1 MKNLK
6 PRFLFLTP
14 LLVAF
19 PLGLT
24 AVDFENEVFP
34 ILEANCLDCH
44 DGETLKGGIGLD
56 RYHFAMLPT
65 DAGERLFVPGKP
77 EKSVL
82 LHVVKETDPEK
93 RMPPKGEP
101 LSHDEIAV
109 LHRWIKAGAEW
120 PDDGWR
126 PPQHWSFVAPTRP
139 ELPEA
144 GKALLKD
151 RAHNEIDRFVAAK
164 LADAELTLNP
174 ETDPA
179 RLLRRA
185 HLDITGLPP
194 SHEQIDRFLADP
206 SPVHYEKIVDELLA
220 SPAFGEKWAT
230 QWLDLAR
237 YADSEGYQRDAPRNM
252 WPYRDWVI
260 DALNADMPFDRFSI
274 EQLAGDLL
282 PKATE
287 SQIVATAFHRN
298 APTNLE
304 AGTDPEEDRYKV
316 VADRTATTGTIWM
329 GLTVGCAQCHNH
341 KYDPITAK
349 EYYELF
355 AFFNN
360 TPMETKQ
367 QGDKMG
373 MSGLVHIGPTA
384 KVSKRETDLEFEK
397 RVAAEFDAT
406 VAKLEASVREAAE
419 KALAKRKQGREGIP
433 EKALEALDQKK
444 PMTLAQVKLVLKD
457 IAKGNAPSNR
467 QAAELDI
474 TANRLQAQRAK
485 EVRVM
490 EELEEMRPTYI
501 AKRGDF
507 LSRGEQVEPATPASL
522 HPFPKDYPR
531 NRLGLAKWLVDPDN
545 PLVARTFVNRLWIEV
560 FGQGLVTTPEDFG
573 SQGEMPTHPE
583 LLDWL
588 AVTFLEDDGWSLKKA
603 LKRIVLSATYR
614 QSIAMNVAGSEID
627 PKNQLLWRHPG
638 HRLGAE
644 TIRDQALA
652 ISGLLSRRMHG
663 VHSRPFQPEGVWRKT
678 AGASETY
685 YINSRGEDAYRR
697 GVYTIWRR
705 NNHYPSFANFDAP
718 DRGACVVKRDVSN
731 TPLQSLT
738 LLNDPAYVEMTR
750 AFGRRIIAEGGE
762 SLDER
767 LDWAFRS
774 VLARTPRESE
784 RSLLHAAFETVFLG
798 PESEDDAYQE
808 IATILFNLHE
818 TINRS

>member
-1 MKNLK
+1 MNLY
-6 PRFLFLTP
+6 PRFSLVAAM
-14 LLVAF
+14 LLAF
-19 PLGLT
+19 PLSLA
-24 AVDFENEVFP
+24 AVDFERDVFP
-34 ILEANCLDCH
+34 ILDANCLDCH
-44 DGETLKGGIGLD
+44 DSDTLKGGIGLD
-56 RYHFAMLPT
+56 RYHYAMLPT
-65 DAGERLFVPGKP
+65 DAGEPLFVPGEP

-82 LHVVKETDPEK
+82 LHVVEETDPEK
-93 RMPPKGEP
+93 RMPPKGDP
-101 LSHDEIAV
+101 LTSTEIEILHD
-109 LHRWIKAGAEW
+109 WIEAGAVW

-126 PPQHWSFVAPTRP
+126 PPVHWSFVPPTRP
-139 ELPEA
+139 DLPEI
-144 GKALLKD
+144 GKPLLSD
-151 RAHNEIDRFVAAK
+151 REHNEIDHFVARK
-164 LADAELTLNP
+164 LAEAELSFNP
-174 ETDPA
+174 ETDPS

-206 SPVHYEKIVDELLA
+206 SPAHYERIIDELLA

-230 QWLDLAR
+230 QWLDMAR
-237 YADSEGYQRDAPRNM
+237 YADSEGYQRDSPRNM

-260 DALNADMPFDRFSI
+260 DALNADMPFDQFTI

-282 PKATE
+282 PNATE
-287 SQIVATAFHRN
+287 SQLVATAFHRN
-298 APTNLE
+298 SPTNLE
-304 AGTDPEEDRYKV
+304 AGTDPREDRYKV
-316 VADRTATTGTIWM
+316 TADRTATTGTIWM

-360 TPMETKQ
+360 TPMESKQ

-373 MSGLVHIGPTA
+373 MSGLVHIGPTV

-397 RVAAEFDAT
+397 VVAADYRDSFAQ
-406 VAKLEASVREAAE
+406 LESNVRKAAE
-419 KALAKRKQGREGIP
+419 LTLAKRKNGRDGVDK
-433 EKALEALDQKK
+433 KALQAIDSDKA
-444 PMTLAQVKLVLKD
+444 MTMAQVKLVLKHV
-457 IAKGNAPSNR
+457 AKGKAAYNR
-467 QAAELDI
+467 KAAELDI
-474 TANRLQAQRAK
+474 TANRLKAQRAK

-490 EELEEMRPTYI
+490 EELETMRPTFI

-507 LSRGEQVEPATPASL
+507 LSKGEQVGPATPASL
-522 HPFPKDYPR
+522 HPFPEDYPR
-531 NRLGLAKWLVDPDN
+531 NRLGLAKWLVDPAN
-545 PLVARTFVNRLWIEV
+545 PLVSRAFVNRLWIEV

-573 SQGEMPTHPE
+573 TQGEMPTHPE

-588 AVTFLEDDGWSLKKA
+588 AVTFQEEDGWSLKKS
-603 LKRIVLSATYR
+603 LKRILLSATYR
-614 QSIAMNVAGSEID
+614 QSISIDLVGAKAD

-638 HRLGAE
+638 HRLNAE

-678 AGASETY
+678 AGNSETY
-685 YINSRGEDAYRR
+685 YINSKGEDAYRR

-750 AFGRRIIAEGGE
+750 AFGQRIITEGGE

-774 VLARTPRESE
+774 VLARSPRDSE
-784 RSLLHAAFETVFLG
+784 RSLLHAAFEKVYLG
-798 PESEDDAYQE
+798 PDSESEAYLE

>member
-6 PRFLFLTP
+6 PRFLFLAT
-14 LLVAF
+14 LLVAV
-19 PLGLT
+19 PGVLA
-24 AVDFENEVFP
+24 AVDFETEVFP

-65 DAGERLFVPGKP
+65 DAGEPLFVAGQP

-82 LHVVKETDPEK
+82 LHVVEETDPEK
-93 RMPPKGEP
+93 RMPPKGDP
-101 LSHDEIAV
+101 LSEEEISI
-109 LHRWIKAGAEW
+109 LHRWIEAGAEW

-126 PPQHWSFVAPTRP
+126 PPVHWSFVAPTRP
-139 ELPEA
+139 DLPET

-151 RAHNEIDRFVAAK
+151 RDHNEIDRFVAAK
-164 LADAELTLNP
+164 LAEAELTLNP

-194 SHEQIDRFLADP
+194 SHAQIDRFLADP
-206 SPVHYEKIVDELLA
+206 SPAHYEKIVDELLA
-220 SPAFGEKWAT
+220 SPTFGEKWAT

-237 YADSEGYQRDAPRNM
+237 YADSEGYQRDSPRNM

-260 DALNADMPFDRFSI
+260 DALNDDMPFDQFSI

-282 PKATE
+282 PNATE

-298 APTNLE
+298 SPTNLE
-304 AGTDPEEDRYKV
+304 AGTDPREDRYKV
-316 VADRTATTGTIWM
+316 TADRTATTGTIWM

-373 MSGLVHIGPTA
+373 MSGLVHIGPTV

-397 RVAAEFDAT
+397 RVAADFRT
-406 VAKLEASVREAAE
+406 SVAKLEADVRKSAEAA
-419 KALAKRKQGREGIP
+419 LVKRKQGREGIDEKTLAALDS
-433 EKALEALDQKK
+433 EKA
-444 PMTLAQVKLVLKD
+444 MTLAQIKLVLKHVTTGK
-457 IAKGNAPSNR
+457 AAYNR
-467 QAAELDI
+467 RAAELDI
-474 TANRLQAQRAK
+474 TSNRLKAQRAK

-490 EELEEMRPTYI
+490 EELDKMRPTFI

-507 LSRGEQVEPATPASL
+507 LSKGEQVEPGTPASL
-522 HPFPKDYPR
+522 HPFSEGYPQ
-531 NRLGLAKWLVDPDN
+531 NRLGLAKWLVDPEN
-545 PLVARTFVNRLWIEV
+545 PLVARAFVNRLWIEV

-573 SQGEMPTHPE
+573 TQGELPTHPE

-588 AVTFLEDDGWSLKKA
+588 AVTFLEEDGWSLKKS
-603 LKRIVLSATYR
+603 LKRILLSATYR
-614 QSIAMNVAGSEID
+614 QSIAMNVAGAEID

-638 HRLGAE
+638 HRLNAE

-652 ISGLLSRRMHG
+652 ISGLLSERMHG

-685 YINSRGEDAYRR
+685 YINSKGEDAYRR

-738 LLNDPAYVEMTR
+738 LLNDPAFIEMTH
-750 AFGRRIIAEGGE
+750 AFGQRILAEGGE

-784 RSLLHAAFETVFLG
+784 RRLFHAAFEKVYAG
-798 PESEDDAYQE
+798 PDNEAEAYLE